1 VEVCNKE
8 KMLKVS
14 MKRLYDMLVQ
24 LGFLKKISTRH
35 LKRGDYYEF
44 HEKKGYNIDEY
55 IEFRQIFARILT
67 LRELK
72 IDVMEDSDELRTI
85 ESQKKRL
92 EVCRVQPR
100 INRPPKL
107 ILTKP
112 LYASKMDYNVMPY
125 NYDISLTSKP
135 SCSRLR

>member
-1 VEVCNKE
+1 
-8 KMLKVS
+8 
-14 MKRLYDMLVQ
+14 MLVQ

-44 HEKKGYNIDEY
+44 YEKKGYNIDEY
-55 IEFRQIFARILT
+55 IEFHQIFARILT